1 VRHAFASTEKNTA
14 MENDNQ
20 YGTLSE
26 AVDDLVHKGYVD
38 ELNLEPR
45 GLFRAGQQLDPAQFC
60 IDSFHRFE
68 GPSDPGDMSIV
79 YAISSKDL
87 GLKGL
92 LVGAYGAE
100 HEAHIQRMVRILDP
114 HAEKG
119 RVQPVQAAP
128 PGTSV
133 KR

>member
-1 VRHAFASTEKNTA
+1 MV
-14 MENDNQ
+14 NDNQ

-26 AVDDLVHKGYVD
+26 AVDDLCSQGYVD
-38 ELNLEPR
+38 ELDLQPK
-45 GLFRAGQQLDPAQFC
+45 GLFRGDQQLDPAHFC

-100 HEAHIQRMVRILDP
+100 AEAHIQRMVRKLDP
-114 HAEKG
+114 HADPG
-119 RVQPVQAAP
+119 RVQPVRPAP
-128 PGTSV
+128 PGTHV